1 MAKYDKY
8 LLRSDMAK
16 DLHEWIFFSGSS
28 DKNYYFSKVTDG
40 EHTCYEVP
48 FKSQYVKG
56 FLLVDSTRSITLLA
70 KRCDGVEYNK
80 EFRTVQDTKDFL
92 NRNILVK

>member
-1 MAKYDKY
+1 MSKFDKY
-8 LLRSDMAK
+8 LLRSEMAK
-16 DLHEWIFFSGSS
+16 DLHAWVFFSGSS

-48 FKSQYVKG
+48 FISKYVRG

-80 EFRTVQDTKDFL
+80 EFRTVSDTKDFL
-92 NRNILVK
+92 NRYLLVK